1 MPLINCEIKCAG
13 RFATTA
19 TKLYVPAVTSPAQN
33 NTKLIQQLKF
43 DFQRTISWK
52 KFQSIIA
59 TEAQNQYL
67 DFILSLKMKT
77 VERHIQNII
86 FQK

>member
-1 MPLINCEIKCAG
+1 MPLINCEIKCTG

-19 TKLYVPAVTSPAQN
+19 TKLYVPVVTSPAQN

-52 KFQSIIA
+52 KLQSII
-59 TEAQNQYL
+59 
-67 DFILSLKMKT
+67 
-77 VERHIQNII
+77 ERHIQNII